1 MSFALTLLVS
11 LGINLAILTKNSY
24 LRTRTTGLLV
34 HNKTLLPK
42 DRALGSRLT
51 GIYVG
56 VAQFIL
62 SSKRYQLHKVIITF
76 GCRGP
81 NDAEINRTGSVLPD
95 RWCRDASAGRQSKCN
110 GPDIIYRLR
119 RGGGGRWGVARF
131 GYETSLKYLIPP
143 QAMVIFSCTPHM
155 DTKISCTTPSP
166 TTWLLS
172 TLIIS
177 LVIVCPFLPCL
188 YTPFI
193 HFSCTNF

>member
-1 MSFALTLLVS
+1 MSFTLILLVS

-76 GCRGP
+76 GCRSP
-81 NDAEINRTGSVLPD
+81 NDAEINGTDSVLPD
-95 RWCRDASAGRQSKCN
+95 RWCRDAPAGCQSKCN
-110 GPDIIYRLR
+110 GPDIIYRRGR
-119 RGGGGRWGVARF
+119 RI
-131 GYETSLKYLIPP
+131 LI
-143 QAMVIFSCTPHM
+143 
-155 DTKISCTTPSP
+155 
-166 TTWLLS
+166 
-172 TLIIS
+172 
-177 LVIVCPFLPCL
+177 
-188 YTPFI
+188 
-193 HFSCTNF
+193 